1 MMTDI
6 FSINWL
12 FILRVGLG
20 FEKTMEKTGSGS
32 ILEPFGQCHCWG
44 KLVQGSS
51 ARISLNPDVY
61 SSVCC
66 TLSHSQPVLYMYF
79 FVFNNP

>member
-1 MMTDI
+1 MTEI

-12 FILRVGLG
+12 FILMVGLG
-20 FEKTMEKTGSGS
+20 FEKTMEK
-32 ILEPFGQCHCWG
+32 LAQ
-44 KLVQGSS
+44 VQFWNLLAS
-51 ARISLNPDVY
+51 ATAGEKAALQESHLNPDVY

-79 FVFNNP
+79 FVLNNP